1 MYGLRSDD
9 DDDDDDHDDHDHDDN
24 DHESKRTY
32 RNYYVTGENQI
43 QVEFF

>member
-9 DDDDDDHDDHDHDDN
+9 DDDDDNDDDDDDNDDDDHDI
-24 DHESKRTY
+24 KRT
-32 RNYYVTGENQI
+32 YYVTGENQI